1 MRTCSIHFTTVST
14 NATPENMKYHV
25 CQSDR
30 VCQMSLRFF
39 EIRFFFSLD
48 AQSVSRCDADF
59 FLSVCSV
66 CLGQTSRNFIG
77 TAPSFLV
84 NMSHS
89 YQLRRLSANSL
100 LPHIFALSFRLNCR
114 WIYRNGQTNEWTRMS
129 NAWWFK
135 RITIT
140 NLADWR
146 THKCHGQTFQ
156 TDWLMSTKN
165 TRTPTVWV
173 QSNATQVNFY

>member
-1 MRTCSIHFTTVST
+1 
-14 NATPENMKYHV
+14 MKYHV

-77 TAPSFLV
+77 AAPSFLV

-114 WIYRNGQTNEWTRMS
+114 WIYRNGQTNGWTWMS

-165 TRTPTVWV
+165 TRTPTVRRCECECNRTLRKSIFIKIN
-173 QSNATQVNFY
+173 QILSNIAV

>member
-1 MRTCSIHFTTVST
+1 MPIRSKIDKLCLIFYCHRFGLVCTRVRIPQITHSFQRMRTCSIHFTTVST

-77 TAPSFLV
+77 AAPSFLV

-114 WIYRNGQTNEWTRMS
+114 
-129 NAWWFK
+129 
-135 RITIT
+135 
-140 NLADWR
+140 
-146 THKCHGQTFQ
+146 
-156 TDWLMSTKN
+156 
-165 TRTPTVWV
+165 
-173 QSNATQVNFY
+173 